1 MRALQEFNAW
11 FSSEANGQA
20 QTNTKQLNS
29 FKNLFLVEKFIDLVD
44 TNDVMIYIDTLGD
57 NFIYIT
63 KLELHIKAI
72 NMQ

>member
-11 FSSEANGQA
+11 FNSEANGQA

-63 KLELHIKAI
+63 KLELHI
-72 NMQ
+72 